1 MKINGAIAAHG
12 LLLLLVG
19 GLLGGCTVNTM
30 IVSDAV
36 LTHDIDYSLLGSS
49 TEDER
54 TVFSVEEEKVLLYVR
69 FKPNMAGHTRTFRV
83 LWYQPGGKVYRL
95 QSAHTQLAS
104 NTQFIVW
111 LDVKGHEP
119 EELPGQW
126 RVDLYL
132 RNELLVSKD
141 FSLTESVPPET

>member
-1 MKINGAIAAHG
+1 MKINAVIAAHG

-30 IVSDAV
+30 IVSEAV
-36 LTHDIDYSLLGSS
+36 VTDDVDYFFLGSS
-49 TEDER
+49 TAEER
-54 TVFSVEEEKVLLYVR
+54 TEFSVEEEKVILYVS

-83 LWYQPGGKVYRL
+83 LWYQPDGKVFRL
-95 QSAHTQLAS
+95 QSAHTQLGS
-104 NTQFIVW
+104 NTEFVVW

-119 EELPGQW
+119 AELPGQW

-132 RNELLVSKD
+132 RSELLVSKE
-141 FSLTESVPPET
+141 FSLSESVPPET